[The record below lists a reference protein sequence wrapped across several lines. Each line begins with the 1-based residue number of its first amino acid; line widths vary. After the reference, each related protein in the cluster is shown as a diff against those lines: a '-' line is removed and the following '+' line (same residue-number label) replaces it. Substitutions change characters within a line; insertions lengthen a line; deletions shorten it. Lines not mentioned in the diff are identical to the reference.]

1 MQVQSVGQ
9 EDSLVGAYGNLLRY
23 SFLENPMDIGSWQ
36 ATVYRVTKRQTRLR
50 RLSMHK
56 MKDRRRLKE

>member
-9 EDSLVGAYGNLLRY
+9 EDSLVGAYGNLLHY

-36 ATVYRVTKRQTRLR
+36 ATVYRVTKRQT
-50 RLSMHK
+50 
-56 MKDRRRLKE
+56 